1 MDPMNQHCGNDFLG
15 ILFLF
20 RVPRSHLRSQKWTT
34 FDIYSTATSA
44 RGQHEPSYFPN
55 LSSRVLKLT
64 ALKIIVTNRGG
75 PETISESTK
84 KIVDDQRPTGN

>member
-1 MDPMNQHCGNDFLG
+1 MNQHCGNDFLG

-20 RVPRSHLRSQKWTT
+20 RVPRSHLRSQKWTA

-55 LSSRVLKLT
+55 LGSRVLKLT
-64 ALKIIVTNRGG
+64 ALEIIVTNRGG
-75 PETISESTK
+75 PETISEINE
-84 KIVDDQRPTGN
+84 KILDGQRPTGN